1 MKTPRNSSIVALPS
15 GRLWIPALAVALALP
30 SAFAEDA
37 ADQQSEAYRASMSQG
52 DVKNDAAAIQAEL
65 IELRDQMKQL
75 MPGDVAEVDAAI
87 KKIQSLSQN
96 EMGQAVTALQ
106 EASRSKDAAQQVQK
120 ITGALKSQGAVSTAL
135 KQLSVDLQAKED
147 RASLA
152 AELSELVRREVAI
165 CLEIGRLGKVQQTPA
180 ALHNRHQER
189 YQVANEDQKGV
200 TADLKL
206 LNRKVDNMSKDF
218 ATDPQ
223 NAVVQAAAVGL
234 AQKLSESAD
243 KAQQLTEAGPFNDAV
258 VAQTQ
263 VIITLVAM
271 EKALAAGGDP
281 LDRLRALT
289 TRLQQAGS
297 DQKDIVDAVML
308 IGDRQDLDRGQK
320 RLQGSLGDEVVA
332 VRFEIEST
340 NNLAATRLQA
350 AQDSIDKSLLNFN
363 RMWEEHMDARVNTQE
378 AQKNIAAALQ
388 SLLDQIAAAEKNAPK
403 TPAQLAAQLEQL
415 QKDVAQTALQQS
427 QAARQPQPQTPAQK
441 QAMIDRVNDLQ
452 QKAAQLDPAASD
464 MLTAAAQ
471 QLPTDTPQAQAA
483 AAQKL
488 AEAAVELQKEK
499 AEVAA
504 LAQADA
510 QMAAAQQQIDKA
522 QEDLQKNQTPQAAN
536 DLRAA
541 QQAAQAAQQAA
552 QQAAPEAAQALAQAN
567 QQLQQAGQAA
577 AQTDAKAAEQKA
589 QAAEA
594 ALAQAQA
601 AMGQAM
607 AKQPGMQMAMQMGAG
622 NKVAENA
629 PAQQG
634 PATQSQGNGGNGPSG
649 DNLKGAGDKGG
660 PAEVIDGLN
669 PKDRDAVASLQNE
682 KPPRE
687 FVPEV
692 QQYYKNIADG
702 VGLK

>member
-1 MKTPRNSSIVALPS
+1 MKTPRTSFIVARPS
-15 GRLWIPALAVALALP
+15 GRLWIPALAVAMALP
-30 SAFAEDA
+30 AAFAEDA
-37 ADQQSEAYRASMSQG
+37 ADQQSEAYRASMAQG

-75 MPGDVAEVDAAI
+75 MPGDVAAVDAAI
-87 KKIQSLSQN
+87 QKIQSLSQDQ
-96 EMGQAVTALQ
+96 MGQAVTALQ

-120 ITGALKSQGAVSTAL
+120 ITGALKNQGAVSTAL

-147 RASLA
+147 QASLA

-165 CLEIGRLGKVQQTPA
+165 CLEIGRLGNIHQTPGE
-180 ALHNRHQER
+180 LRNRHQER
-189 YQVANEDQKGV
+189 FQVANEDQKGV

-206 LNRKVDNMSKDF
+206 LSRKVDNMSKDF

-223 NAVVQAAAVGL
+223 NAVVQAAALGI
-234 AQKLSESAD
+234 AQKLTDSAD
-243 KAQQLTEAGPFNDAV
+243 QAQKLTETGPFNDAV

-263 VIITLVAM
+263 VIKTLVAM

-297 DQKDIVDAVML
+297 DQKDVTDAVML
-308 IGDRQDLDRGQK
+308 IGDRQDLDRAQK
-320 RLQGSLGDEVVA
+320 RLQASLGDEVAA
-332 VRFEIEST
+332 VRFEVEST

-350 AQDSIDKSLLNFN
+350 ASDAIDKSLLNFI

-388 SLLDQIAAAEKNAPK
+388 SMLDQIAAAEKNAPK
-403 TPAQLAAQLEQL
+403 TPAQLAQQLDQL
-415 QKDVAQTALQQS
+415 QRDVAQAAVLQS
-427 QAARQPQPQTPAQK
+427 QAARLPQPQNPAQK
-441 QAMIDRVNDLQ
+441 QAMMDRINDFQ
-452 QKAAQLDPAASD
+452 QRAAQLDPAASD

-488 AEAAVELQKEK
+488 AEAAQELAKEK
-499 AEVAA
+499 AELAA
-504 LAQADA
+504 MAQAEA
-510 QMAAAQQQIDKA
+510 QMAAAQDKIDKA
-522 QEDLQKNQTPQAAN
+522 QQDLEKNQTPQAVN

-552 QQAAPEAAQALAQAN
+552 AQAAPEAAQAMAQAN
-567 QQLQQAGQAA
+567 QQLQDAGQAA
-577 AQTDAKAAEQKA
+577 AQTNAQAAEKKA
-589 QAAEA
+589 EAAEA

-601 AMGQAM
+601 ALGQAM

-622 NKVAENA
+622 TKVAENA

-634 PATQSQGNGGNGPSG
+634 PATQSQGNGGNGPTG

-660 PAEVIDGLN
+660 PAEVIDGLD